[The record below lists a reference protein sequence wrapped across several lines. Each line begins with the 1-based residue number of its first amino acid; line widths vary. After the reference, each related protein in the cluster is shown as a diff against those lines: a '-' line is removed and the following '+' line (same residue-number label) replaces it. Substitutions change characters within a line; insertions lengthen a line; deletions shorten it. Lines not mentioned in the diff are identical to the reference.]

1 MHFWVL
7 QSQRHTSKQRS
18 VQMLSPLERVSAG
31 ARVYHVIETIV
42 PRTNRWLSYR
52 VQETISWL
60 IAKWEA

>member
-1 MHFWVL
+1 
-7 QSQRHTSKQRS
+7 
-18 VQMLSPLERVSAG
+18 MLSPLERVSAG

-42 PRTNRWLSYR
+42 PRTNWWLSYR